1 MAAASPHLNLN
12 AHGFIEPLA
21 RGVAPPAS
29 GRPEKVKRIKGLVE
43 QKALEEHIQ
52 STTDRLAAKSQWLPK
67 RREEDPSSPSS
78 PRRLSPPSVI
88 PAHTMDDVSLSSSFS
103 RLGTW
108 EPKSPPQPT
117 VPRTPQRT
125 TLLQRRVKD
134 GENGRGEWTVP
145 PPTKAFLEEEA
156 QQRAAAREEVELDRA
171 AKQPWRHRQP
181 VSPAA
186 GVRQVVV

>member
-1 MAAASPHLNLN
+1 
-12 AHGFIEPLA
+12 
-21 RGVAPPAS
+21 
-29 GRPEKVKRIKGLVE
+29 
-43 QKALEEHIQ
+43 
-52 STTDRLAAKSQWLPK
+52 
-67 RREEDPSSPSS
+67 
-78 PRRLSPPSVI
+78 
-88 PAHTMDDVSLSSSFS
+88 MDDVSLSSSFS

-171 AKQPWRHRQP
+171 QPSSPGGIGSPCRLLRASAKWLYRWP
-181 VSPAA
+181 VDQ
-186 GVRQVVV
+186 RR